1 MPTEQIAMA
10 LITAD
15 MELERRHP
23 LMTLFWIRV
32 RCRRRRL
39 LGPIQ
44 TKLNPEWTKKRDAA
58 TATKRI
64 IEANGSSV
72 LRWSF
77 LVLFVGIITSVV
89 GYVGCFCAVQGS
101 GSSREALI
109 WLCLEM
115 ELSIIRITL
124 WGINPKGDD
133 APPLEFAF
141 QLDKHATYSRSAE
154 ETEKAKI
161 LSLVRATEFLEAI
174 TSCTGLLNQ
183 FSDPR
188 LTLYYV
194 ARDKED
200 VDNMD
205 WNTHGFWSAKDP
217 INLRHSECK
226 WLSLQ
231 HSQLPCHPSCTE
243 QERIRP
249 LHPSP
254 LCVS

>member
-1 MPTEQIAMA
+1 V
-10 LITAD
+10 
-15 MELERRHP
+15 
-23 LMTLFWIRV
+23 F
-32 RCRRRRL
+32 
-39 LGPIQ
+39 GSIQ
-44 TKLNPEWTKKRDAA
+44 TKLNPEWTKRRDAA

-64 IEANGSSV
+64 IELSLEVVISC
-72 LRWSF
+72 SF
-77 LVLFVGIITSVV
+77 CWDHYFGRGICWLF
-89 GYVGCFCAVQGS
+89 QGS

-115 ELSIIRITL
+115 ELSIIRIAL